1 MTMKVTL
8 NEAQRIQAAAAKF
21 VGIDLPVKTSY
32 FLART
37 VLEITTALEAF
48 QKTRVELAKKC
59 CKLDGQGNPMS
70 EEMEGKPGMKK
81 LVFKTPKDE
90 ESFVAQISELGEE
103 PIELKLRNP
112 LSLEAFQNP
121 NSEDETVLPWDLL
134 GGLMPIL
141 EEIKE

>member
-1 MTMKVTL
+1 M
-8 NEAQRIQAAAAKF
+8 
-21 VGIDLPVKTSY
+21 
-32 FLART
+32 
-37 VLEITTALEAF
+37 
-48 QKTRVELAKKC
+48 AKKYC
-59 CKLDGQGNPMS
+59 ELDEQGNPKS
-70 EEMEGKPGMKK
+70 EEMKDQPGMKK

-90 ESFVAQISELGEE
+90 EAFVSQISELGEE

-141 EEIKE
+141 EEMKE